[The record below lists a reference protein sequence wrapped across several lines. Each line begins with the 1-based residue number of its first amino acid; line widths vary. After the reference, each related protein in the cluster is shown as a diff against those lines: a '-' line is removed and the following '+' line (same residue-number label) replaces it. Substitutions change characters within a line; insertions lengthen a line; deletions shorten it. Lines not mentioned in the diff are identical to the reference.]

1 VTTAH
6 GFDAA
11 AFERSLERHIRG
23 ARVAQVTKFWRG
35 VSRETWGV
43 ELAGGRRLVIRRDL
57 PIGSFTPTSLRFEYE
72 VYRRL
77 AASPVPAAQP
87 LWYEEDPEL
96 LVDGREFYVRD
107 HVEGSWE
114 VAHLTDPDPRYDE
127 LRIAA
132 SKEHMRKLA
141 LVHTCDWEALGFG
154 EIMDVPPTAAASA
167 ETMIDRLSELL
178 RSVQIEAFPAVT
190 EGIEALRAQAPTDVP
205 RVSLLKGTNGI
216 GEEVWRDGRIVA
228 MSDWELACLGDP
240 ASDFAHVQRL
250 KPTVRDRDGNVI
262 WSLEH
267 ALEFYEGESR
277 IHVSMENVD
286 YYRRLGAL
294 ETVIYTHYAAVP
306 LVSGDDLLARRAW
319 VSTEVLFEAVQ
330 RMGRSAGIT

>member
-1 VTTAH
+1 MAH

-11 AFERSLERHIRG
+11 AFERGLGRHIPG

-35 VSRETWGV
+35 VSRETWAI
-43 ELAGGRRLVIRRDL
+43 ELVGGRRLVIRRDL

-77 AASPVPAAQP
+77 AASPVPTAQP
-87 LWYEEDPEL
+87 LWYEDDPEL

-141 LVHTCDWEALGFG
+141 LVHSCDWEALGFG
-154 EIMDVPPTAAASA
+154 EIMAVPPSPAAAA
-167 ETMIDRLSELL
+167 ETMVDRLAELL
-178 RSVQIEAFPAVT
+178 RSFQIEAFPAVT
-190 EGIEALRAQAPTDVP
+190 EGLEVLRAQAPSDVP

-216 GEEVWRDGRIVA
+216 GEEVWRGREIVA

-250 KPTVRDRDGNVI
+250 KPTVRDRHGKVI

-267 ALEFYEGESR
+267 AIEFYEAECG
-277 IHVSMENVD
+277 IHVSIENVD

-294 ETVIYTHYAAVP
+294 ETVIYTHYAALP

-330 RMGRSAGIT
+330 RMARSAGIA

>member
-1 VTTAH
+1 VTSAH
-6 GFDAA
+6 GFDVD
-11 AFERSLERHIRG
+11 AFERSLERNIPG

-35 VSRETWGV
+35 VSRETWAI

-77 AASPVPAAQP
+77 AASPVPTAQP
-87 LWYEEDPEL
+87 LWYEDDPEL
-96 LVDGREFYVRD
+96 LVDGREYYVRD

-132 SKEHMRKLA
+132 SKEHMQKLA
-141 LVHTCDWEALGFG
+141 LVHTCDWEALRFG
-154 EIMDVPPTAAASA
+154 EIMAVPPTPAASA
-167 ETMIDRLSELL
+167 ETMIDRLAELL
-178 RSVQIEAFPAVT
+178 ASFQIEAFPAVT
-190 EGIEALRAQAPTDVP
+190 EGLEVLRGEAPTDVP

-216 GEEVWRDGRIVA
+216 GEEVWRDGKIVA

-250 KPTVRDRDGNVI
+250 KPTVRDRDGNVV
-262 WSLEH
+262 WSLGH
-267 ALEFYEGESR
+267 ALEFYEAESG
-277 IHVSMENVD
+277 ITVSMESVD

-294 ETVIYTHYAAVP
+294 ETVIYTHYAALP

-319 VSTEVLFEAVQ
+319 VSTEVLFEAVR
-330 RMGRSAGIT
+330 RMARSAGIA

>member
-1 VTTAH
+1 MTAAH
-6 GFDAA
+6 GFDAG
-11 AFERSLERHIRG
+11 AFELSLERHIPG
-23 ARVAQVTKFWRG
+23 TQVAGVTKFWRG
-35 VSRETWGV
+35 VSRETWAV

-57 PIGSFTPTSLRFEYE
+57 PAASFTPTTLRFEYE

-77 AASPVPAAQP
+77 AGSPVPTARP
-87 LWYEEDPEL
+87 LWYEDDPEL

-107 HVEGSWE
+107 HVEGTWE
-114 VAHLTDPDPRYDE
+114 VPHLTDPDPRYDE

-141 LVHTCDWEALGFG
+141 LVHSCDWDALGFG
-154 EIMDVPPTAAASA
+154 EIMAVPPSLASCA
-167 ETMIDRLSELL
+167 ETMLDRLQELL
-178 RSVQIEAFPAVT
+178 ASFQIEAFPAVT
-190 EGIEALRAQAPTDVP
+190 EGIEALRAQAPSDAP
-205 RVSLLKGTNGI
+205 RISLLKGTNGI

-250 KPTVRDRDGNVI
+250 KPTVVDADGKVI

-267 ALEFYEGESR
+267 ALEFYERECG
-277 IHVSMENVD
+277 IAVSVERVD
-286 YYRRLGAL
+286 YYRRLNAL
-294 ETVIYTHYAAVP
+294 ETVIFTHCAALP
-306 LVSGDDLLARRAW
+306 LVSGEDLLARRAW

-330 RMGRSAGIT
+330 RMARTAGIG

>member
-1 VTTAH
+1 MTAAH

-11 AFERSLERHIRG
+11 AFERSLQRHIPG

-35 VSRETWGV
+35 VSRETWGI
-43 ELAGGRRLVIRRDL
+43 ELIGGRRVVIRRDL
-57 PIGSFTPTSLRFEYE
+57 PVGSFTPTSLRFEYE

-77 AASPVPAAQP
+77 EASPVPTARP
-87 LWYEEDPEL
+87 LWYEDDSEL

-107 HVEGSWE
+107 HVEGTWE

-141 LVHTCDWEALGFG
+141 LIHSCDWSALGFG
-154 EIMDVPPTAAASA
+154 EIMAVPPSPEASA
-167 ETMIDRLSELL
+167 ETMLDRLVELL
-178 RSVQIEAFPAVT
+178 ASFQIEAFPAVT
-190 EGIEALRAQAPTDVP
+190 EAVEVLRAEAPRDVP
-205 RVSLLKGTNGI
+205 RISLLKGTNGI
-216 GEEVWRDGRIVA
+216 GEEVWKDGRIVA

-250 KPTVRDRDGNVI
+250 KPRVVDRDGNVV

-267 ALEFYEGESR
+267 ALEFYESECGIS
-277 IHVSMENVD
+277 VSMDSVD
-286 YYRRLGAL
+286 YYRRLNAL
-294 ETVIYTHYAAVP
+294 ETVIFTHYAALP
-306 LVSGDDLLARRAW
+306 LVAGDDLLARRAW

-330 RMGRSAGIT
+330 RMARSAGIT

>member
-1 VTTAH
+1 MTTAH

-132 SKEHMRKLA
+132 SKEHMQKLA
-141 LVHTCDWEALGFG
+141 LVHTCDWEALRFG
-154 EIMDVPPTAAASA
+154 EIMAVPPTPAASA
-167 ETMIDRLSELL
+167 ETMIDRLSDLL
-178 RSVQIEAFPAVT
+178 ATVQIEAFPAVT
-190 EGIEALRAQAPTDVP
+190 EGIEVLRAQAPSDVP
-205 RVSLLKGTNGI
+205 RISLLKGTNGI
-216 GEEVWRDGRIVA
+216 GEEVWRDGKIVA

-250 KPTVRDRDGNVI
+250 KPTVRDRDGNVV
-262 WSLEH
+262 WSLGH
-267 ALEFYEGESR
+267 ALEFYEAQSG
-277 IHVSMENVD
+277 ITVSMESVD

-294 ETVIYTHYAAVP
+294 ETVIYTHYAALP

-330 RMGRSAGIT
+330 RMARSAGIA